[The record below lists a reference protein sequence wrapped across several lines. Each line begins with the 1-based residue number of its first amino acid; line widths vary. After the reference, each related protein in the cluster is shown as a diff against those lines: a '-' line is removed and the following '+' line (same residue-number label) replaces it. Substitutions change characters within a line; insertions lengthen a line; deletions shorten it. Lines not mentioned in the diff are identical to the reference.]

1 MNSKPHKEEMEER
14 REDSS
19 VTRGPGEGT
28 QGRTS
33 TDRRKMVWYALQ
45 PTASTNHPHWSQT
58 AISQNAT
65 LFSTVSSSTE

>member
-1 MNSKPHKEEMEER
+1 MNAKPNKEEMEER
-14 REDSS
+14 REESS

-28 QGRTS
+28 WGRTS
-33 TDRRKMVWYALQ
+33 TERRKTVWYGLR